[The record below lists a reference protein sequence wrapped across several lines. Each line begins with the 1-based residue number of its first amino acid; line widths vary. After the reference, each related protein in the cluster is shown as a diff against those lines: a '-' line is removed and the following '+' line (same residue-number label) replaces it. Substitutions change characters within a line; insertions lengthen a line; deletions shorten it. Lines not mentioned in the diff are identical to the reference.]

1 MSVID
6 FDEDNMN
13 MDTILKNNID
23 KYILL
28 YFTASWCGPC
38 KKMMPIIEGKFTKI
52 NNMSIYKIDIDD
64 NDVLVKQYNIKSV
77 PTFIM
82 IKDNMETM
90 KYNGSDP
97 IILLTKIKS
106 IYNNNN

>member
-6 FDEDNMN
+6 FEENMK
-13 MDTILKNNID
+13 MDTIIKKNVE

-38 KKMMPIIEGKFTKI
+38 KKMKPIIEGKFTKI
-52 NNMSIYKIDIDD
+52 NNMLIYKIDIDD
-64 NDVLVKQYNIKSV
+64 NDVLVKQYKIKSV

-82 IKDNMETM
+82 IKDNIETM
-90 KYNGSDP
+90 RYNGSDS
-97 IILLTKIKS
+97 IKLLTNIKS
-106 IYNNNN
+106 IYNN